1 MKYSEELISRLTK
14 QAKVLRR
21 DVIISMGIGVAGHI
35 GGSNSSADIVAAL
48 YFYKMHYDSRNPKMK
63 DRDRFLLSKGH
74 VAILQYAA
82 LAEAGFFP
90 VEDLK
95 NTKEIGSYLQG
106 HPDVRKTPGIEAG
119 TGSLGQ
125 GLSIG
130 LGMALGLKADSIDRN
145 VYVLIGDGELA
156 EGQIW
161 EAAMAAGFYK
171 ADNLIAIVD
180 KNNLQANGIV
190 KERMDSNP
198 LPDKWRSFGWNV
210 LDIDGHNMVEILT
223 ALDEADL
230 ERERPTV
237 IIANTVKGKGIS
249 FAENVVG
256 YHNGMLTAET
266 YEQALEELA

>member
-1 MKYSEELISRLTK
+1 
-14 QAKVLRR
+14 
-21 DVIISMGIGVAGHI
+21 
-35 GGSNSSADIVAAL
+35 
-48 YFYKMHYDSRNPKMK
+48 
-63 DRDRFLLSKGH
+63 
-74 VAILQYAA
+74 
-82 LAEAGFFP
+82 
-90 VEDLK
+90 
-95 NTKEIGSYLQG
+95 
-106 HPDVRKTPGIEAG
+106 
-119 TGSLGQ
+119 
-125 GLSIG
+125 
-130 LGMALGLKADSIDRN
+130 
-145 VYVLIGDGELA
+145 
-156 EGQIW
+156 
-161 EAAMAAGFYK
+161 MAAGFYK